1 MSDKIKPE
9 HLQRAAYVYVRQST
23 TFQVRH
29 HREGQQR
36 QYELEP
42 RARQL
47 GFGQVVVIDEDL
59 GKSGSGMQERPG
71 FGRLL
76 AAVCQGLAGAVLA
89 LEASRL
95 ARNNRD
101 WHYLVDLCA
110 LTGTLLID
118 DDGVYDPK
126 VLNDRLLLG
135 LKGTMSEFELG
146 LMRQRARQAYL
157 QKVRRGEAMW
167 EVPVGFVRSK
177 DGRIEKTPD
186 RQVQQ
191 AIEMVFTKFRHFG
204 SARQTLFWLRDEQL
218 TLPHAV
224 PGTAS
229 HELIWQPPRL
239 SRVHQILSNPCY
251 AGAFAFGRTATKTIV
266 TADRIRRSPSRRYR
280 PLEEWEVL
288 IVDHHEGYIRWSVYL
303 ENRQIMAK
311 NVAKRETESAGAVKK
326 GPALLSG
333 LLRCGRCGRKMQVGY
348 SGSRGTVGRYLC
360 QGRRD
365 ERGSAS
371 CFSMGRLTVDQMVL
385 EQVLEAI
392 APAGVEA
399 ALQAQALNV
408 AADEEKRRA
417 LALTLE
423 RARYEAQRAK
433 RQYDL
438 VDPENRLVA
447 SELEARWN
455 RSLQAVAELET
466 RMQTLPQVA
475 SSVSA
480 EQKKQLLEL
489 GENLPRLWNDPQ
501 APVELKKQILRT
513 VIVEIVVQSGADSPV
528 HRLQIHWAGGVHTEL
543 IVPRNK
549 PGLHRRQAGG
559 RVIELVRELVK
570 VCDDRMIAITLNR
583 LGHRT
588 GQGNNWN
595 VSRVIAFRHTHGMPK
610 FEQRTDWLTLEQAA
624 RALNVSTTAVQTLIR
639 KAILPARQVVECAPW
654 IIERKDL
661 DLPAVQAATHS
672 VQRGRRFPP
681 TVPGQA
687 ELTL

>member
-1 MSDKIKPE
+1 LAHKTN
-9 HLQRAAYVYVRQST
+9 RAAHTSSNDYDLYILNADGTSIVAAGDNTQD
-23 TFQVRH
+23 
-29 HREGQQR
+29 GDD
-36 QYELEP
+36 EP
-42 RARQL
+42 FESVEEVHPGERI
-47 GFGQVVVIDEDL
+47 VIW
-59 GKSGSGMQERPG
+59 KAN
-71 FGRLL
+71 
-76 AAVCQGLAGAVLA
+76 AAAP
-89 LEASRL
+89 R
-95 ARNNRD
+95 
-101 WHYLVDLCA
+101 YL
-110 LTGTLLID
+110 
-118 DDGVYDPK
+118 
-126 VLNDRLLLG
+126 
-135 LKGTMSEFELG
+135 
-146 LMRQRARQAYL
+146 
-157 QKVRRGEAMW
+157 
-167 EVPVGFVRSK
+167 
-177 DGRIEKTPD
+177 
-186 RQVQQ
+186 
-191 AIEMVFTKFRHFG
+191 
-204 SARQTLFWLRDEQL
+204 
-218 TLPHAV
+218 
-224 PGTAS
+224 
-229 HELIWQPPRL
+229 RL
-239 SRVHQILSNPCY
+239 SCTRNPLEFQT
-251 AGAFAFGRTATKTIV
+251 AGQTIGHAATANSICVASSDASAVAPGPFTTSSANEDASSDGPHKMF
-266 TADRIRRSPSRRYR
+266 YR
-280 PLEEWEVL
+280 PDGTPITPGNFLA
-288 IVDHHEGYIRWSVYL
+288 S
-303 ENRQIMAK
+303 
-311 NVAKRETESAGAVKK
+311 
-326 GPALLSG
+326 
-333 LLRCGRCGRKMQVGY
+333 GRKMQVGY

-365 ERGSAS
+365 EPGSGS
-371 CFSMGRLTVDQMVL
+371 CFSMGRLTVDQVVV

-399 ALQAQALNV
+399 ALQAQALDV

-417 LALTLE
+417 LELALE

-447 SELEARWN
+447 SALEARWN

-466 RMQTLPQVA
+466 RRQTLPQVA
-475 SSVSA
+475 SSISA

-513 VIVEIVVQSGADSPV
+513 VLVEIVVQSGADSPV

-559 RVIELVRELVK
+559 QIIELVRELVK

-595 VSRVIAFRHTHGMPK
+595 VSRVSAFRHTHALPK
-610 FEQRTDWLTLEQAA
+610 FEQRTDWITLEQAA

-639 KAILPARQVVECAPW
+639 KGILPARQVVECAPW

-672 VQRGRRFPP
+672 VQRGRRLPP

-687 ELTL
+687 ELTLSMGSLNT